1 MLVLSRKAMERVCI
15 GNDVFITVI
24 GIKGDKVR
32 LGVTAPKDVAV
43 NREEVLKAKLAE
55 LQAETKTD

>member
-1 MLVLSRKAMERVCI
+1 MLVLSRRAMERVCI

-32 LGVTAPKDVAV
+32 LGVTAPKHVSVD
-43 NREEVLKAKLAE
+43 REEVLIAK
-55 LQAETKTD
+55 QAESQEKD

>member
-15 GNDVFITVI
+15 GNDVFITII

-32 LGVTAPKDVAV
+32 LGVTAPKHVPVD
-43 NREEVLKAKLAE
+43 REEVLKAKLAE
-55 LQAETKTD
+55 SETKKD

>member
-15 GNDVFITVI
+15 GNDVFITII

-32 LGVTAPKDVAV
+32 LGVTAPKHIAV
-43 NREEVLKAKLAE
+43 DREEVLKAKLAE
-55 LQAETKTD
+55 LQAETKKD

>member
-1 MLVLSRKAMERVCI
+1 MMLVLSRKAMERVCI
-15 GNDVFITVI
+15 GNDVFITII

-32 LGVTAPKDVAV
+32 LGVTAPKHVPV

-55 LQAETKTD
+55 SETKKD